1 MEICRELSYATVR
14 ICTERIGQDICVRIS
29 GGDRPHIGCTV
40 LAQPRPSLR
49 NNGETSAT
57 ASVLNVIG
65 HKDETICRYVAETL
79 ASKLS
84 VIVVCTGG
92 FHVDEIRPEQIRE
105 LQESIRD
112 MTEELEEILR
122 QETDH

>member
-1 MEICRELSYATVR
+1 MEICRKLSYATVR
-14 ICTERIGQDICVRIS
+14 IYTERIGQDICVRIS
-29 GGDRPHIGCTV
+29 GGDRPHIGCAV

-49 NNGETSAT
+49 DNGETSAT

-65 HKDETICRYVAETL
+65 HKDETICRYVAEML
-79 ASKLS
+79 AGKLK

-92 FHVDEIRPEQIRE
+92 FHVDDIQPVQIRE
-105 LQESIRD
+105 LQESVRD
-112 MTEELEEILR
+112 MTEKLVEILR

>member
-14 ICTERIGQDICVRIS
+14 ICTERVGQDICVRIS

-65 HKDETICRYVAETL
+65 HKDETICRYVAEML
-79 ASKLS
+79 AGQLN

-92 FHVDEIRPEQIRE
+92 FHVDDIRPEQIRE
-105 LQESIRD
+105 LQESLRD
-112 MTEELEEILR
+112 MTEELVEILR
-122 QETDH
+122 QETEH

>member
-1 MEICRELSYATVR
+1 MEICRKLSYATVR
-14 ICTERIGQDICVRIS
+14 IYTERIGQDICVRIS
-29 GGDRPHIGCTV
+29 GGDRPHIGCAV

-49 NNGETSAT
+49 DNGETSAT

-65 HKDETICRYVAETL
+65 HKDETICRYVAEML
-79 ASKLS
+79 AGKLK

-92 FHVDEIRPEQIRE
+92 FHVDDIQPEQIRE
-105 LQESIRD
+105 LQESVRD
-112 MTEELEEILR
+112 MTEKLVEILR

>member
-1 MEICRELSYATVR
+1 MEICRKLSYATVR
-14 ICTERIGQDICVRIS
+14 IYTERIGQDICVRIS
-29 GGDRPHIGCTV
+29 GGDRPHIGCAV

-49 NNGETSAT
+49 DNGETSAT

-65 HKDETICRYVAETL
+65 HKDETICRYVAEML
-79 ASKLS
+79 AGKLK

-92 FHVDEIRPEQIRE
+92 FHVDDIHPEQIRE
-105 LQESIRD
+105 LQESVRD
-112 MTEELEEILR
+112 MTEKLVEILR